1 MSEFMSRR
9 HALAGFVSLGAAQKV
24 SFSQSEEAPELVGEP
39 PGRIPPPNELVN
51 AGEFEAVAKR
61 KLDSLTFA
69 EISGSEHAPFD
80 RITLRPRLMVDTTHM
95 DLTATLFGQQMFMPI
110 LAGPVCRLKRFHPEG
125 ELAMARGVS
134 AAKSVMIVSADSSVP
149 LDQIASQAKC
159 PLWYQVWADAE
170 IKKVRAG
177 VEQAVAVGC
186 KALCVTTGYTHGG
199 SPNTV
204 TAGVDWRAIDALRK
218 GLTIPIIVKGI
229 MGPEEAQK
237 AIAAGINGIV
247 VSNYSSRTIPGVASP
262 IELLPAIAEAVRG
275 KGAILIDGS
284 FRLGSDVFKALALG
298 AQAVLLGRPTVWGL
312 AAYGEQGVQGVI
324 ELIQSEFARDM
335 AMCGKVD
342 LKALDRSA
350 VKIHRR

>member
-1 MSEFMSRR
+1 MNEFVSRR
-9 HALAGFVSLGAAQKV
+9 RALAGFASLFAAHGV
-24 SFSQSEEAPELVGEP
+24 GFSQSVDAPQLIGEP
-39 PGRIPPPNELVN
+39 PGRIPPLNELVN
-51 AGEFEAVAKR
+51 AGEFEAIAKR
-61 KLDSLTFA
+61 KLDSVTFA
-69 EISGSEHAPFD
+69 EIAGSEHAPFD

-110 LAGPVCRLKRFHPEG
+110 LAGPVSRLKRFHPDG

-134 AAKSVMIVSADSSVP
+134 AAKSLMVVSADSSVP
-149 LDQIASQAKC
+149 LDQIASQARC
-159 PLWYQVWADAE
+159 PLWYQVWPDAD

-186 KALCVTTGYTHGG
+186 KAVCVTTGDTHAG

-218 GLTIPIIVKGI
+218 GLTIPVMVKGV
-229 MGPEEAQK
+229 MSPEEAQK

-247 VSNYSSRTIPGVASP
+247 ISNYSSRRIPGVASP
-262 IELLPAIAEAVRG
+262 IEVLPAIAEAVRG
-275 KGAILIDGS
+275 KAPILIDGS

-312 AAYGEQGVQGVI
+312 AAYGEQGVQDVI

-335 AMCGKVD
+335 AMCGKLD
-342 LKALDRSA
+342 LKALDSSA